1 MNAFRPLP
9 AAVAASLLLALP
21 ARSAPNATP
30 KTRLWI
36 DVATHHMAGMPD
48 MGALGGLANMMG
60 GAGGGQLHWPDTRFP
75 MGNGKFLD
83 VALHNSLNPGV
94 PAEQQ
99 VPAGLGLG
107 AALPLLPPPSRPT
120 EPGTRGPGGDMHKPG
135 DGQMRMLFYWGCGNE
150 VRAGQPRE
158 FSIKSKD
165 GKVEVSGDP
174 QQGRYAPDRDINPD
188 PSYAL
193 WPNIQARKRA
203 PANASLVGAH
213 RVTGAGVPESL
224 KFELQ
229 RSADFMPAIA
239 LASSG
244 TPATGVNLSW
254 QPVDH
259 SKAYFLHAVGT
270 RGQDMVLWSSAE
282 VPDAGQGVMQY
293 LTGGTIDRWLKE
305 KVLLPP
311 STTNCTIPGGIFGED
326 GAGMLSMI
334 AYGPET
340 NIAWPPRPAD
350 PKQAWNPEWNV
361 RVRTKST
368 TAAMLGMDLS
378 GMEGA
383 EGIEGI
389 EGTDAAD
396 PGRKPE
402 EGAAKK
408 LLKGLLRN
416 L

>member
-1 MNAFRPLP
+1 MKLRRHPLCLAL
-9 AAVAASLLLALP
+9 AAPLLLALP
-21 ARSAPNATP
+21 AGGAPPAGP
-30 KTRLWI
+30 KTQVWI
-36 DVATHHMAGMPD
+36 DVATHSMAGMPD
-48 MGALGGLANMMG
+48 MAAMGGLAKMMAG
-60 GAGGGQLHWPDTRFP
+60 GTGGQLHWPDTRFP
-75 MGNGKFLD
+75 MGTGKFLD

-94 PAEQQ
+94 AAEQQ

-107 AALPLLPPPSRPT
+107 AALPLLPPTSRAADPH
-120 EPGTRGPGGDMHKPG
+120 ERGPGGDTHRKPG

-174 QQGRYAPDRDINPD
+174 QQGRFAPDRDIDPD

-193 WPNIQARKRA
+193 WPNIQARKRP
-203 PANASLVGAH
+203 PANASLAGAH
-213 RVTGAGVPESL
+213 RITGAGVPESL

-239 LASSG
+239 LASTG

-254 QPVDH
+254 QPVDQ
-259 SKAYFLHAVGT
+259 SKAYFLHAVGA
-270 RGQDMVLWSSAE
+270 RGQDVVIWSSAE

-311 STTNCTIPGGIFGED
+311 TTTACTIPKGIFAGD

-350 PKQAWNPEWNV
+350 PKQPWNPEWNV

-368 TAAMLGMDLS
+368 AGAILGMDLA
-378 GMEGA
+378 GMQPDGD
-383 EGIEGI
+383 
-389 EGTDAAD
+389 GTS
-396 PGRKPE
+396 PQPSQEQKPE
-402 EGAAKK
+402 EGSTKK

>member
-1 MNAFRPLP
+1 MKTSRRQQSA
-9 AAVAASLLLALP
+9 LLAIALLVALP
-21 ARSAPNATP
+21 ASSATTTAP
-30 KTRLWI
+30 KTQVWI

-48 MGALGGLANMMG
+48 MGALGGLAQMMG
-60 GAGGGQLHWPDTRFP
+60 GGAGGQLHWPDTRFP
-75 MGNGKFLD
+75 TGNGKFFD

-94 PAEQQ
+94 AAEQQ

-107 AALPLLPPPSRPT
+107 AALPLLPPATRPADPV
-120 EPGTRGPGGDMHKPG
+120 ERGPGGPQHTPG

-158 FSIKSKD
+158 FSVKSKD

-193 WPNIQARKRA
+193 WPNRQTRKRA
-203 PANASLVGAH
+203 PANASLAGAH
-213 RVTGAGVPESL
+213 RITGAGVPESL

-239 LASSG
+239 LASTG

-254 QPVDH
+254 QPVEH
-259 SKAYFLHAVGT
+259 AKAYFLHAVGT
-270 RGQDMVLWSSAE
+270 RGQDLVIWSSAE
-282 VPDAGQGVMQY
+282 VPDAGHGVMQY

-311 STTNCTIPGGIFGED
+311 STTACAIPGGIFGDD
-326 GAGMLSMI
+326 GAGMLNMI

-350 PKQAWNPEWNV
+350 PKQPWNPEWNV

-368 TAAMLGMDLS
+368 AGAMLGMDLA
-378 GMEGA
+378 GMRQGDDNASPQPAQEQ
-383 EGIEGI
+383 
-389 EGTDAAD
+389 
-396 PGRKPE
+396 KPE
-402 EGAAKK
+402 EGTTKK